1 MMWYRDPNACPLRS
15 GPSLPPVTGRP
26 AALAGR
32 AVPLGLR
39 PLVGPRDGGGSN
51 RVWSLSGSEKTV
63 APASSSETARSGAGR
78 GSCVTSASAG
88 GKSASAGGYTPVT
101 ALSSATGGTAGFGG
115 TAGTSRLAGIHSAV
129 CALPANSPMSVS
141 SPGRLGSGGSGT
153 GVRTPAATSR
163 CRSGRRRPQDRQI
176 DSVDALG
183 VPQPAQTIAKQETT
197 ARSSLRSRRGDR
209 HHPSWRSKG
218 IICPRIENDVQV
230 NTMEGD
236 RRWLF
241 SKDFIAP
248 GAGER
253 RLVSSARRAY
263 SDLRPT
269 TSLDS
274 LRAPCRSVVLAAA
287 RAGARAS

>member
-1 MMWYRDPNACPLRS
+1 MWYRDPNACPLRS

-63 APASSSETARSGAGR
+63 APPSSSETARSGAGR

-88 GKSASAGGYTPVT
+88 GYTPVA
-101 ALSSATGGTAGFGG
+101 ALSSATGGTAGFEG

-141 SPGRLGSGGSGT
+141 SPGRLVSGGTGT

-183 VPQPAQTIAKQETT
+183 VPQPVQTIAKQETT
-197 ARSSLRSRRGDR
+197 GKSSPPSRRGDR
-209 HHPSWRSKG
+209 HHLSWRSKG

-248 GAGER
+248 GAGDR
-253 RLVSSARRAY
+253 RPVSSARPAY
-263 SDLRPT
+263 TGSETPDILEFVAGT
-269 TSLDS
+269 MS
-274 LRAPCRSVVLAAA
+274 LRDLVAA
-287 RAGARAS
+287 RAGVRAS